1 MRTSAKAT
9 PVARNFQTDFAGA
22 RFGDIFFD
30 EFEYLGTAVGGDDNA
45 GVFHG
50 RLFNVGKPR
59 EAAGYRLTTVVD
71 IQRRGLLRGETG
83 RCFAFFEFRAHRPH
97 VF

>member
-1 MRTSAKAT
+1 MRTSAKGYAGGE
-9 PVARNFQTDFAGA
+9 NFQADIAGA

-50 RLFNVGKPR
+50 RLFDVGKPR
-59 EAAGYRLTTVVD
+59 EGAG
-71 IQRRGLLRGETG
+71 
-83 RCFAFFEFRAHRPH
+83 
-97 VF
+97 